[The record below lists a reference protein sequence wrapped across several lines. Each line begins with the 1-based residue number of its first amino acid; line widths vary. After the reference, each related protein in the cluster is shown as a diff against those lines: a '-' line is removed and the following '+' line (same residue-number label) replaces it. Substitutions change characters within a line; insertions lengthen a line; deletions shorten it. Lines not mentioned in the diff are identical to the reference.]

1 MGVCAGL
8 REGAEG
14 MVEIAARDAVQQWGR
29 KRGIL
34 RIFGPGVLRGRMA

>member
-8 REGAEG
+8 REDAGD
-14 MVEIAARDAVQQWGR
+14 MVEIAATDAAQQWVR
-29 KRGIL
+29 KRGFL